1 MKRSRGFTLI
11 ELLVVIAIIA
21 LLVSILVPS
30 LSRARELAK
39 RALCGGNLNGLG
51 KGLAMYGTENN
62 DKPPILPDIDQTTAD
77 YTTDLAMGTW
87 CQAENG
93 TDPSGTAQIGIGV
106 GAQNNLCLL
115 VEVGSVPWKM
125 FLCPSTQTQ
134 EANRSIARYGLGN
147 ALGTAPASYIDYG
160 LQIPYTGPS
169 SENLCPWRANMD
181 GQIVIMGDEA
191 PKGDDVDLRTTW
203 SDNHKNECEN
213 IMFAAGNVKKS
224 DAKADEPAPGSF
236 NAGGWGNN
244 NIYTQD
250 DWDNEEPDNPKLT
263 GFGDSCNYPASSKDT
278 VLYSWVPSS

>member
-62 DKPPILPDIDQTTAD
+62 DRPPILPDLDQTTAE
-77 YTTDLAMGTW
+77 YTEDLKMGSW
-87 CQAENG
+87 CRVEDG
-93 TDPSGTAQIGIGV
+93 TDPTGAAKNGLGT

-115 VEVGSVPWKM
+115 FEAGTVPWKM

-134 EANRSIARYGLGN
+134 EGDRSIAKYGLGN
-147 ALGTAPASYIDYG
+147 AFGGNNSYIDYG
-160 LQIPYTGPS
+160 LQIPYMGPTG
-169 SENLCPWRANMD
+169 ENKCPWTPNMD

-191 PKGDDVDLRTTW
+191 PKATDADLTTTW
-203 SDNHKNECEN
+203 SDNHGNECEN
-213 IMFAAGNVKKS
+213 IMYAAGNVKRS
-224 DAKADEPAPGSF
+224 DAKVEQPGNGSY

-250 DWDNEEPDNPKLT
+250 VWDIGEPDNPTLT
-263 GFGDSCNYPASSKDT
+263 AFGSTCDYPASSKDT
-278 VLYSWVPSS
+278 VLFSWK